1 MTQTLRGI
9 VVLTLVLGA
18 LVFSLTPSA
27 CSESEEQTGSS
38 SGSGGG
44 GGAGGLGGGQVGGGG
59 KGGGEGGGTALPET
73 TFLFFASQD
82 LVIAEV
88 ASAGDTV
95 GYAKTSPAVTLT
107 APTFEI
113 TGGDDTARFVM
124 EATTGLITV
133 AEGASFDAATE
144 ATIPLTVRVGE
155 PALGSNTAVVT
166 VHVLAA
172 DTTVFIDPDNSA
184 DTAQDGSIDH
194 PYDSF
199 TDVSITSGYAYLL
212 KRGTQTQF
220 DGALE
225 IGVSDLLIGA
235 YGTGERPYFEA
246 SSNSH
251 AIYNWSGPQNVTVR
265 DLEIRSDGDSCV
277 RFGGASGANETIDN
291 VVCHGPGWGIRAFA
305 VTGLTIVYSEIYD
318 IRDDGIFTA
327 ENTEVEIAFND
338 IHDVNQNWVEP
349 YTPETQAAGDAIQ
362 FVDNNQW
369 HVHHNRLDRTNSGNK
384 FCFIAT
390 NPSYPSPAV
399 DEGVFEHNLLMG
411 PKTTGDGGASIY
423 FGSNAAN
430 LIVRC
435 NTILAPS
442 PGAIWSH
449 SENLVFHGNVVSGIA
464 ALTCLANSPCT
475 VDHNVFHA
483 IDHDRIL
490 FSNSGLVARNNIFDT
505 DQDTVAIHNTGSLV
519 ESHNLYVQGPAGGD
533 DGIEGDPLFVDPAS
547 GDFRLQAGSPAI
559 DSGMDAGYTV
569 DMDGHPIPTGAAPDI
584 GAHETAE

>member
-1 MTQTLRGI
+1 MSLTIRGLLVITL
-9 VVLTLVLGA
+9 LLGA
-18 LVFSLTPSA
+18 LAFALAPAA
-27 CSESEEQTGSS
+27 CSESEEQSS
-38 SGSGGG
+38 STSGSGGE
-44 GGAGGLGGGQVGGGG
+44 GGLGGGDVGGASNGGGG
-59 KGGGEGGGTALPET
+59 GGGGTPLPESGAV
-73 TFLFFASQD
+73 FFADQD
-82 LVIAEV
+82 LVIPEV
-88 ASAGDTV
+88 AAAGDTV
-95 GYAKTSPAVTLT
+95 GHAKTSPTVILAD
-107 APTFEI
+107 PTFEI
-113 TGGDDTARFVM
+113 IAGDNAAQFVM
-124 EATTGLITV
+124 EAGTGLLTV
-133 AEGASFDAATE
+133 ADGASFDAATE

-172 DTTVFIDPDNSA
+172 ATTVFIDPDNSA

-212 KRGTQTQF
+212 KRETQTYV

-225 IGVSDLLIGA
+225 IGVNDILIGA
-235 YGTGERPYFEA
+235 YGSGGRPYFE
-246 SSNSH
+246 SSSSSH
-251 AIYNWSGPQNVTVR
+251 AIYNWTGPQNVIVR
-265 DLEIRSDGDSCV
+265 DLEIRSTGDSCV
-277 RFGGASGANETIDN
+277 RFGGATGANERIDN
-291 VVCHGPGWGIRAFA
+291 VVCHGPGWGVRAFSVA
-305 VTGLTIVYSEIYD
+305 GLTIVNSEIYD

-327 ENTEVEIAFND
+327 ENTKVEIAFND

-349 YTPETQAAGDAIQ
+349 YTPQTQAGGDAIQ

-390 NPSYPSPAV
+390 NPSYPNLTV
-399 DEGVFEHNLLMG
+399 DEGVFEHNLLLG

-423 FGSNAAN
+423 FGSDAAN
-430 LIVRC
+430 LIVRY

-464 ALTCLANSPCT
+464 ALTCLASSPCT

-490 FSNSGLVARNNIFDT
+490 FSDCGLVARNNIFDT
-505 DQDTVAIHNTGSLV
+505 DQDTVAISNTGSLV
-519 ESHNLYVQGPAGGD
+519 ESNNLYVQGPTGGD

-547 GDFRLQAGSPAI
+547 GDFRLQAASPAI
-559 DSGMDAGYTV
+559 DSGLDAGYTV

-584 GAHETAE
+584 GAYEYVE